1 MSTPPREL
9 EPRPNFLRRRI
20 SNKFTSSS
28 HDTSREARPHYHDA
42 KRRREDALREHTT
55 KSREKAVLPPA
66 IHSVEWDATTL
77 VDEIRMERSMGRT
90 RQTAAERIKTEWE
103 TRPNLLRRRA
113 PLEEDDA
120 TTPHSMPHP
129 RPRPLSTP
137 VSPSDDLREH
147 EGSTAPR
154 HQSVP
159 GFDAQVIVSGHVRQP
174 LELKVYSPSEMAAEL
189 EMKRAGG

>member
-1 MSTPPREL
+1 MIPLARLGRIIMTRNVVGRTPSASVDYYHRYPQS
-9 EPRPNFLRRRI
+9 P
-20 SNKFTSSS
+20 S
-28 HDTSREARPHYHDA
+28 HHHPSRD
-42 KRRREDALREHTT
+42 TT